1 MEYGNFANAKVY
13 NDGSH
18 YIAIPQQNRPIYPK
32 KVKNVSKEE
41 QELKEIA
48 DKIFDENK
56 GKRKKD
62 KIENM
67 EIELNKVIN
76 NEQTTKQYVKEYMDK
91 KTRNLIE
98 KRKRLTRK
106 VNLGTWNYF
115 CTFTYDD
122 KKVTEEEFRK
132 KLSNCLKKF
141 SSKKGWKYIGVW
153 ERSPEKNRLHF
164 HGLFNI
170 PNGSMVGELIEV
182 NDYSF
187 KTHDRQITHQN
198 TYFSNRFG
206 RNDFDEIEENN
217 PFSKGQALRYLMK
230 YLEKSGERIVYSRNT
245 PTYIISDIMDNDIIC
260 PMSSAKV
267 EKYILSDNFGCW
279 DEGCYMGQVSPEVI
293 SQMRKAN

>member
-32 KVKNVSKEE
+32 KVKNTSKEE
-41 QELKEIA
+41 QELKDIA

-76 NEQTTKQYVKEYMDK
+76 NEQTTKQYVKEYMEK
-91 KTRNLIE
+91 QTRNLIE
-98 KRKRLTRK
+98 RRKRLTRK

-122 KKVTEEEFRK
+122 KKVNEEEFRK
-132 KLSNCLKKF
+132 KLSNSLKKF

-198 TYFSNRFG
+198 TYFFNRFG

-279 DEGCYMGQVSPEVI
+279 DEGCYMGEVSPEVI